1 MRKLLFVPLLS
12 AVASVAAAEVN
23 VELEGLA
30 SLSGSVYVSVYDSP
44 DTWLGEDTLLTQEVD
59 IEASMDGELVK
70 VSLDLPPG
78 DYALSIFFDA
88 NDNDELD
95 TNWIGLPKEPVAL
108 SNNARP
114 KFGPPKYKDAVFSLG
129 EEPVL
134 QRILIQAID

>member
-1 MRKLLFVPLLS
+1 MRQLLAAIGFALLAPL
-12 AVASVAAAEVN
+12 AHAQVN
-23 VELEGLA
+23 IELEGLA
-30 SLSGSVYVSVYDSP
+30 EATGSIYVSVYDSD
-44 DTWLGEDTLLTQEVD
+44 DTWLGPDTVVTEEVE
-59 IEASMDGELVK
+59 IESAREAGVVK
-70 VSLDLPPG
+70 VALELPPG

-114 KFGPPKYKDAVFSLG
+114 KFGPPKYKDSVFTVG

-134 QRILIQAID
+134 QRIAIEAM